1 MAGLYMI
8 RPVSIADL
16 HIQARTSHSAV
27 GRLLTIQV
35 VAVRFPAQNQKCNA
49 KNHAWVGFASADPD
63 S

>member
-16 HIQARTSHSAV
+16 HIQAQPSHSAV
-27 GRLLTIQV
+27 GRLLTIP
-35 VAVRFPAQNQKCNA
+35 VAVQFPAQNQKCNA
-49 KNHAWVGFASADPD
+49 KNHAWVGSASADPD